1 MTIGG
6 LVRHVRL
13 YSFKVF
19 WREFLH
25 QAQFAYGFNHAVQP
39 SKVDYCTRLII
50 INVWMAL
57 DLCKR
62 TLVYV
67 YFLYVFA
74 VDIDVGNG
82 LGRKV
87 VNLKQLF
94 FRNIPAKACAVI
106 YYTSGIVAAY
116 SRYFLQFGCV

>member
-1 MTIGG
+1 
-6 LVRHVRL
+6 
-13 YSFKVF
+13 
-19 WREFLH
+19 
-25 QAQFAYGFNHAVQP
+25 
-39 SKVDYCTRLII
+39 
-50 INVWMAL
+50 MAL

-106 YYTSGIVAAY
+106 YYASGIVAAY
-116 SRYFLQFGCV
+116 SRYLLQFGCV

>member
-1 MTIGG
+1 
-6 LVRHVRL
+6 
-13 YSFKVF
+13 
-19 WREFLH
+19 
-25 QAQFAYGFNHAVQP
+25 
-39 SKVDYCTRLII
+39 
-50 INVWMAL
+50 MAL

-82 LGRKV
+82 LDRKV
-87 VNLKQLF
+87 VNLKQLL
-94 FRNIPAKACAVI
+94 FRNIPAEACAVI

>member
-39 SKVDYCTRLII
+39 SKVDCCTRLII

-82 LGRKV
+82 LDKE
-87 VNLKQLF
+87 
-94 FRNIPAKACAVI
+94 
-106 YYTSGIVAAY
+106 
-116 SRYFLQFGCV
+116 SRPISSSCSFETYPPRRVR